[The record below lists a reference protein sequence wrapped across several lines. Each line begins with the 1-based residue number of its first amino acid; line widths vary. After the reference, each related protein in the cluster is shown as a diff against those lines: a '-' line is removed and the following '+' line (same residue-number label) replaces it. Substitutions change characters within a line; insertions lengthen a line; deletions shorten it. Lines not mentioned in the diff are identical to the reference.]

1 MKVPLAKQDKTKPE
15 KQVKKAAM
23 EDRAIVVAL
32 TVIGFTIALFVGLAI
47 GCNKMPGQQGV
58 EDVKKIY
65 SFPPGGSGSDNIA
78 SAGLYQG
85 TALYDITLSTKA
97 HLIVLYDN
105 TTNTSSIV
113 AWPDP
118 TSPETGYLYVSPL
131 DRDEVLRRIAE
142 RETKDEQAKKGEN
155 TYSFRMDT
163 GTQEITSTDDAV
175 EVKGT
180 VTTHDNN

>member
-1 MKVPLAKQDKTKPE
+1 MKGKAKSLAEQAEKQPE
-15 KQVKKAAM
+15 KQVNAT
-23 EDRAIVVAL
+23 VVVL
-32 TVIGFTIALFVGLAI
+32 TTICVAIALFVGMAI
-47 GCNKMPGQQGV
+47 GCNKVADQQGV

-78 SAGLYQG
+78 SAGLYKG

-118 TSPETGYLYVSPL
+118 TSPETGYLYVNPL
-131 DRDEVLRRIAE
+131 DRDEVLRRIAD

-180 VTTHDNN
+180 VTTHDNG